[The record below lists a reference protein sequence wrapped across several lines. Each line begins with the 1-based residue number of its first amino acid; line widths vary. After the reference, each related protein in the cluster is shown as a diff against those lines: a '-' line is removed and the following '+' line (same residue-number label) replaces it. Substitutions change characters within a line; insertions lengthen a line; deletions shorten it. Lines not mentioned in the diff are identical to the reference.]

1 MAQGQACAV
10 KFDDLV
16 AMAIEHGQ
24 AFNCME
30 TDALFSHN
38 LEEMGYALWCSFQ
51 YRGHVDH
58 CSQRPG
64 APCLP
69 RAPVVVRSTRLLK

>member
-1 MAQGQACAV
+1 MAQRKAFAV

-16 AMAIEHGQ
+16 AMASEHCQ
-24 AFNCME
+24 AFNCMD
-30 TDALFSHN
+30 TDALFIHN
-38 LEEMGYALWCSFQ
+38 LEEMVYAWWCSFQ
-51 YRGHVDH
+51 YRGHVDP

-69 RAPVVVRSTRLLK
+69 RAPVVVRSKRLLK